1 MIAPRG
7 GARRTE
13 VEEPQ
18 DINILGVR
26 GRKTGAELRDRGNRD
41 EHGMQPLDDLSS
53 SPERE
58 TSIPRFDDDEEDN
71 DHDETGENEDD
82 DQGSEDMDIETSFG
96 PGPQTVL
103 RKSMIPLP
111 RSRSPIKTG
120 ILSSPRRNPNLEHLS
135 SPSRSPARSPI
146 PKDRDNTVT
155 RKIDFGSK
163 PTGRGKPATNGANGT
178 LHEDEDEDEEEE
190 EMEDAPV
197 GGDDEVENDVE
208 LLNESLQLVEDM
220 GGHSSEHGSE
230 AESES
235 EPEPAPAPVPKTA
248 KGTAKSSQAKADPSP
263 KKPGRRGRPPKA
275 KIVEEEPVEEEHS
288 EEEPEEPQET
298 TKPAQG
304 RPGRKPK
311 NAAQPKESKAPP
323 SRKRPA
329 QEEVEETEE
338 QENEGSE
345 QEQEQAESPRQIK
358 KQRTEA
364 PKPSKP
370 TKPVPSKAASTA
382 EAKKPRGRP
391 GRKPKVQAVAD
402 AVDDVGETS
411 FAALQRGPPLPK
423 KRGLVSVRHDVDEV
437 HTTRSGRHSFKP
449 LSWWAGDKVVQEEE
463 EFKDVSG
470 RDRFVLST
478 IKEVIRAPVEEV
490 RAKPSKP
497 RGRPSKAKSKATRQV
512 ETVEPED
519 WELDPGTVNG
529 EVILWDPEHEKNPPG
544 DEEPVEVMDDRIAIS
559 GPAIQTRDVQG
570 VSFRMA
576 KTLTTP
582 FMGAG
587 VVDLPA
593 GSEKRPKNSRK
604 MHMAFFV
611 HTGKVLVTVNEASFR
626 LSAGGMWF
634 VPRGNYYSITND
646 YDTDSRI
653 FFTQGCEIAAQSTEP
668 DQSQMSMMA

>member
-1 MIAPRG
+1 MAPRG
-7 GARRTE
+7 GGARRSE
-13 VEEPQ
+13 VAEPQ
-18 DINILGVR
+18 AFHALGVR
-26 GRKTGAELRDRGNRD
+26 GRKTGAQLKDTGNRD

-58 TSIPRFDDDEEDN
+58 SASPPRFDDDDDDEDN
-71 DHDETGENEDD
+71 DHDETGESEDD

-135 SPSRSPARSPI
+135 SPTRSPARSPA

-155 RKIDFGSK
+155 RKIDFGAK
-163 PTGRGKPATNGANGT
+163 PTGRGKSVTNGANGT
-178 LHEDEDEDEEEE
+178 LHEEDDEET
-190 EMEDAPV
+190 EDAPE
-197 GGDDEVENDVE
+197 GDNGAEDDEE

-220 GGHSSEHGSE
+220 AGHSSEHGSE
-230 AESES
+230 PES
-235 EPEPAPAPVPKTA
+235 EPESAPVPLPKAA
-248 KGTAKSSQAKADPSP
+248 KASARSNQEKADPDP
-263 KKPGRRGRPPKA
+263 KKTGRRGRPPKVKA
-275 KIVEEEPVEEEHS
+275 VEKEPTEEESVEEELME

-298 TKPAQG
+298 AKPAKG

-311 NAAQPKESKAPP
+311 NAVQPKASKALQ

-329 QEEVEETEE
+329 LEEVEENEE
-338 QENEGSE
+338 QENEESE
-345 QEQEQAESPRQIK
+345 QEQEQAEPPRQVK

-370 TKPVPSKAASTA
+370 AKPASSKAAPTA
-382 EAKKPRGRP
+382 GAKSRGRP
-391 GRKPKVQAVAD
+391 GRKPKAQAVAD
-402 AVDDVGETS
+402 AADDVGETS

-423 KRGLVSVRHDVDEV
+423 KRGLVSVRHGVDEV
-437 HTTRSGRHSFKP
+437 QTTRSGRHSFRP

-497 RGRPSKAKSKATRQV
+497 RGRPGKAKPKATRQV

-604 MHMAFFV
+604 MHMVFFV

-646 YDTDSRI
+646 YDTDARI
-653 FFTQGCEIAAQSTEP
+653 FFTQGCEVAAQSTEP

>member
-1 MIAPRG
+1 VA
-7 GARRTE
+7 
-13 VEEPQ
+13 
-18 DINILGVR
+18 
-26 GRKTGAELRDRGNRD
+26 
-41 EHGMQPLDDLSS
+41 
-53 SPERE
+53 
-58 TSIPRFDDDEEDN
+58 
-71 DHDETGENEDD
+71 
-82 DQGSEDMDIETSFG
+82 
-96 PGPQTVL
+96 
-103 RKSMIPLP
+103 
-111 RSRSPIKTG
+111 
-120 ILSSPRRNPNLEHLS
+120 
-135 SPSRSPARSPI
+135 
-146 PKDRDNTVT
+146 
-155 RKIDFGSK
+155 RKIDFGAK
-163 PTGRGKPATNGANGT
+163 PTGRGKSATNGVNGT
-178 LHEDEDEDEEEE
+178 VHEEEDDDDDDEET
-190 EMEDAPV
+190 EDAPE
-197 GGDDEVENDVE
+197 GDDEVEDDME

-220 GGHSSEHGSE
+220 GGNSSEPGSE
-230 AESES
+230 PES
-235 EPEPAPAPVPKTA
+235 EPEPEPAPKVA
-248 KGTAKSSQAKADPSP
+248 KESAKSNRERADADP

-275 KIVEEEPVEEEHS
+275 KAVEEEPAEEEPV

-298 TKPAQG
+298 AKLAKG

-311 NAAQPKESKAPP
+311 NAAQPKESKAPA
-323 SRKRPA
+323 SRKRSAP
-329 QEEVEETEE
+329 EETEETEE
-338 QENEGSE
+338 QENEESE
-345 QEQEQAESPRQIK
+345 QEQEQEQEQEEPSRKTK
-358 KQRTEA
+358 KPRTEA

-370 TKPVPSKAASTA
+370 AKPAPSKAAPTTGA
-382 EAKKPRGRP
+382 KPRGRP
-391 GRKPKVQAVAD
+391 GRKPKAQAAAD
-402 AVDDVGETS
+402 AADDVGETS

-437 HTTRSGRHSFKP
+437 RTTRSGRHSFKP

-490 RAKPSKP
+490 RTKPSKP
-497 RGRPSKAKSKATRQV
+497 RGRPGKAKTKAARQI

-519 WELDPGTVNG
+519 WELDPGSVNG

-604 MHMAFFV
+604 MHMVFFV

-634 VPRGNYYSITND
+634 VPRGMFPWSLFGTRVY
-646 YDTDSRI
+646 
-653 FFTQGCEIAAQSTEP
+653 
-668 DQSQMSMMA
+668 

>member
-1 MIAPRG
+1 MAPRG
-7 GARRTE
+7 GAIRGE
-13 VEEPQ
+13 AAEP
-18 DINILGVR
+18 DAFHELGKR
-26 GRKTGAELRDRGNRD
+26 GRKTGVELKDTGNRD
-41 EHGMQPLDDLSS
+41 EHGMQPLDDLLS
-53 SPERE
+53 SPDRE
-58 TSIPRFDDDEEDN
+58 TASPPGFENDDED
-71 DHDETGENEDD
+71 NEDD

-96 PGPQTVL
+96 PGPGTVL
-103 RKSMIPLP
+103 RQNKLPIP
-111 RSRSPIKTG
+111 RSRSPIKTAL
-120 ILSSPRRNPNLEHLS
+120 LSSPKRNPHLS
-135 SPSRSPARSPI
+135 SPTRSPAPRN
-146 PKDRDNTVT
+146 RDNTVT
-155 RKIDFGSK
+155 RKIDFGAK
-163 PTGRGKPATNGANGT
+163 PTARGKSTTNGVNGAV
-178 LHEDEDEDEEEE
+178 HEEDEEDGEE
-190 EMEDAPV
+190 TEDASE
-197 GGDDEVENDVE
+197 GDDEVGDDME
-208 LLNESLQLVEDM
+208 LLNESLQLVEGM
-220 GGHSSEHGSE
+220 GGNSSEHGSE
-230 AESES
+230 PES
-235 EPEPAPAPVPKTA
+235 EPEAEPAPAPKIA
-248 KGTAKSSQAKADPSP
+248 KPSAKSSQERAGADP
-263 KKPGRRGRPPKA
+263 KKPGRRGRPPKPKA
-275 KIVEEEPVEEEHS
+275 VEEEPTEEET
-288 EEEPEEPQET
+288 EEPQEI
-298 TKPAQG
+298 TKPAKG

-311 NAAQPKESKAPP
+311 VAAQPKESKTPA

-329 QEEVEETEE
+329 PEETVEAEE
-338 QENEGSE
+338 QENEDSE
-345 QEQEQAESPRQIK
+345 QEQEQEKEEPSRQAK
-358 KQRTEA
+358 KPRTEA

-370 TKPVPSKAASTA
+370 IKTQPSKAAPTTV
-382 EAKKPRGRP
+382 AKPKGRP
-391 GRKPKVQAVAD
+391 GRKPKAQAVAD
-402 AVDDVGETS
+402 AADDVGETS

-437 HTTRSGRHSFKP
+437 RTTRSGRHSFKP

-478 IKEVIRAPVEEV
+478 IKEVIRAPVEEA
-490 RAKPSKP
+490 RARPSKS
-497 RGRPSKAKSKATRQV
+497 RGRPSKSKTKAARQV

-604 MHMAFFV
+604 MHMVFFV

-653 FFTQGCEIAAQSTEP
+653 FFTQGCEISSQPTDP
-668 DQSQMSMMA
+668 NQSQMSMMA

>member
-208 LLNESLQLVEDM
+208 LLND
-220 GGHSSEHGSE
+220 
-230 AESES
+230 
-235 EPEPAPAPVPKTA
+235 
-248 KGTAKSSQAKADPSP
+248 QAKADPSP